1 MGRSRSL
8 GQFGTENGGDV
19 HHFVQAGLGVT
30 RGTRG
35 LSGRHGYKHLAR
47 SQNSSGSR
55 VAYLAHG
62 PCYGEA
68 IERRVV
74 IWVFDL
80 NRNRRRLARGNK
92 ESVSPDSQVG
102 IGLALA
108 ITVREKLQRLRSQK
122 SPELSELLGQYLVND
137 LHETIFEYMRDWE
150 REFRVAADGLLE
162 ELRRPF
168 QIRSHLKV
176 AGEEIIGLHVE

>member
-74 IWVFDL
+74 IGFL
-80 NRNRRRLARGNK
+80 TSTGTGA
-92 ESVSPDSQVG
+92 VSP
-102 IGLALA
+102 
-108 ITVREKLQRLRSQK
+108 
-122 SPELSELLGQYLVND
+122 
-137 LHETIFEYMRDWE
+137 
-150 REFRVAADGLLE
+150 AAT
-162 ELRRPF
+162 R
-168 QIRSHLKV
+168 KV
-176 AGEEIIGLHVE
+176 

>member
-1 MGRSRSL
+1 MVNRAAEMRRRITAEITNSTMVKPGSCFVLEPKNDCMGRSRSL

-35 LSGRHGYKHLAR
+35 RSGRHGYKHLAR

-74 IWVFDL
+74 IGFL
-80 NRNRRRLARGNK
+80 TSTGTGA
-92 ESVSPDSQVG
+92 VSP
-102 IGLALA
+102 
-108 ITVREKLQRLRSQK
+108 
-122 SPELSELLGQYLVND
+122 
-137 LHETIFEYMRDWE
+137 
-150 REFRVAADGLLE
+150 AAT
-162 ELRRPF
+162 R
-168 QIRSHLKV
+168 KV
-176 AGEEIIGLHVE
+176 